1 MTFPTVAVTVNLAT
15 LAGVNQ
21 AGVTVTATLDRDD
34 VYLGVIVQSQVSGVT
49 DASGNVVLQLFPNNP
64 TTGLG
69 TTGSVYYF
77 FASIPLIGNF
87 HALAQVPNSACNLA
101 TIANLAPVNGVFT
114 VSGLQIWNSASQVFT
129 GATLNITD
137 TASQAS
143 SLFVD
148 YQISGVSKFSVRKDG
163 GFVTLG
169 GTSSSFPALRRTGTG
184 VDIRLADDSGYGAL
198 AAAAIA
204 LSGGTVTASAP
215 LINNTQTWNNAAV
228 TFAAE
233 VLNVTDTLSAA
244 GSLLADWQV
253 NGVSKLSA
261 DKGGN
266 VTLAGLLRF
275 AGATA
280 AFPAL
285 RRTGSGLDVVSAD
298 ASAYV
303 ALRAGDITVN
313 GALYANDTLLAGT
326 SGAVLKSSAFF
337 GWSSAVAASSGP
349 YDVLLYRG
357 GPGILEQRN
366 GANPQTFNLYGSYTD
381 GSNYSRASFRQNG
394 SNFSIFTEQLGT
406 GGARPLQ
413 LGTVGAV
420 DVSIFTTNLN
430 TWDFKAAGHLYART
444 DNALD
449 FGALSA
455 NRPRS
460 IYAGTSVVSPIVTTT
475 AQPVASLPAA
485 VDGTRAFVTDSTVAF
500 TSANVGAT
508 VAGGGA
514 NQCPV
519 VRIAG
524 VWKIA
529 G

>member
-114 VSGLQIWNSASQVFT
+114 VSGLQIWNSALQVFT

-137 TASQAS
+137 TASQAR

-169 GTSSSFPALRRTGTG
+169 GTSSSFPALRRTGSG
-184 VDIRLADDSGYGAL
+184 LDVRLADDSGYANLNAGVVYSLALWTEPAGRAKVAYNSGLDGLEFYGGATL
-198 AAAAIA
+198 I
-204 LSGGTVTASAP
+204 GGTYNGGFRLT
-215 LINNTQTWNNAAV
+215 
-228 TFAAE
+228 
-233 VLNVTDTLSAA
+233 SAA
-244 GSLLADWQV
+244 GISWANTALIGSAPADLA
-253 NGVSKLSA
+253 
-261 DKGGN
+261 
-266 VTLAGLLRF
+266 
-275 AGATA
+275 
-280 AFPAL
+280 
-285 RRTGSGLDVVSAD
+285 
-298 ASAYV
+298 
-303 ALRAGDITVN
+303 
-313 GALYANDTLLAGT
+313 
-326 SGAVLKSSAFF
+326 
-337 GWSSAVAASSGP
+337 
-349 YDVLLYRG
+349 LYRG
-357 GPGILEQRN
+357 APGVLEQRN
-366 GANPQTFNLYGSYTD
+366 GANFQTFNLYDSYTD
-381 GSNYSRASFRQNG
+381 GSNYSRATFRQNG
-394 SNFSIFTEQLGT
+394 GSFSIYTEQAGT
-406 GGARPLQ
+406 GFARTLQ

-420 DVSIFTTNLN
+420 DVSIFTNNVN

-449 FGALSA
+449 FGALSS

-475 AQPVASLPAA
+475 AQPVASLSAA
-485 VDGTRAFVTDSTVAF
+485 ADGTRAFVTDSTVAF
-500 TSANVGAT
+500 TSANVGLT

-514 NQCPV
+514 NPCPV

>member
-169 GTSSSFPALRRTGTG
+169 GTSSSFPALRRNGTG
-184 VDIRLADDSGYGAL
+184 LDVRLADDSGYADL
-198 AAAAIA
+198 SAKAVYAIGL
-204 LSGGTVTASAP
+204 LSVGGTANLGANSLFVNTNGDLSVYGLGFIGWTTGATNAGAS
-215 LINNTQTWNNAAV
+215 NAV
-228 TFAAE
+228 T
-233 VLNVTDTLSAA
+233 
-244 GSLLADWQV
+244 
-253 NGVSKLSA
+253 
-261 DKGGN
+261 
-266 VTLAGLLRF
+266 R
-275 AGATA
+275 
-280 AFPAL
+280 
-285 RRTGSGLDVVSAD
+285 
-298 ASAYV
+298 
-303 ALRAGDITVN
+303 
-313 GALYANDTLLAGT
+313 
-326 SGAVLKSSAFF
+326 
-337 GWSSAVAASSGP
+337 
-349 YDVLLYRG
+349 LYRDADHVIG
-357 GPGILEQRN
+357 QRN
-366 GANPQTFNLYGSYTD
+366 GLNAQTFNLYGSFTD

-420 DVSIFTTNLN
+420 DVSIFTNNVN
-430 TWDFKAAGHLYART
+430 TWDFKSAGHLFART
-444 DNALD
+444 DNQLD
-449 FGALSA
+449 IGAINS

-460 IYAGTSVVSPIVTTT
+460 IYAGTSINVGTGGLVYGRFTFSYPTTRIYIGDGTGYNFAFSKWVAGTTT
-475 AQPVASLPAA
+475 VDIFTLNDSGAAVLNGTLAVSGVIKTQTGLLSSLPVAAA
-485 VDGTRAFVTDSTVAF
+485 VGNRAFVTDSTVAAAGNF
-500 TSANVGAT
+500 GAI
-508 VAGGGA
+508 VAGSGA
-514 NQCPV
+514 NSVPV
-519 VRIAG
+519 YSDGASWRIG
-524 VWKIA
+524 
-529 G
+529 